1 MSDQHAQ
8 DAGGAGGA
16 HVHFVGIGG
25 IHMSA
30 LAHILLDDGQ
40 VVSGCDRI
48 DAPILQPLRER
59 GAEIEIG
66 HDASHARG
74 VQRVIRTV
82 AVPASHP
89 EIAAAMESG
98 IPVAT
103 RAELL
108 AEIAAPREV
117 IAVGGAHGKTTT
129 TAMLSLAARAS
140 GRDVGYVLGGEAA
153 DLPRHALRGSDPWL
167 ILEAD
172 EYGRAFH
179 HYTPQVAVI
188 TNVEPDH
195 LDYYGTA
202 AQLEDAFLTYAQTV
216 RREGVLIVGA
226 ESASA
231 ASIAARLTETRPD
244 VTILTAGLGQAAD
257 WTATVESHSAL
268 ATNYRVTPPDGQSWA
283 AQLSI
288 PGDFNVANAIVALA
302 ALDAAGFDPRAAAEA
317 LAGFRGV
324 ARRFQTHGEAAGVL
338 VLDDYA
344 HHPTEIAA
352 TIRALR
358 ERYADRR
365 LLLLFQPH
373 TYSRSR
379 YLLEG
384 FRTCFAGVDE
394 VFLCETY
401 AARENPDR
409 GLSAS
414 QLAEQIE
421 HPHVTDAGTVRA
433 AAGVVARAARRGDV
447 VVTVGAGDVDAAGPA
462 ILECL
467 ASRA

>member
-1 MSDQHAQ
+1 MSDQHAP
-8 DAGGAGGA
+8 DAQGAGGA

-59 GAEIEIG
+59 GAQIEIG

-74 VQRVIRTV
+74 VERVVRTV

-89 EIAAAMESG
+89 EIAAAIESG

-179 HYTPQVAVI
+179 HYTPRVAVI

-216 RREGVLIVGA
+216 RRDGVLIVGA
-226 ESASA
+226 ESPAA
-231 ASIAARLTETRPD
+231 ASIAARLAETRPD

-257 WTATVESHSAL
+257 WSATVESHSAL
-268 ATNYRVTPPDGQSWA
+268 STNYRVTPPDGKSWA

-317 LAGFRGV
+317 LSGFRGV

-421 HPHVTDAGTVRA
+421 HRHVTDAGTVRA

>member
-66 HDASHARG
+66 HDASHTRG

-179 HYTPQVAVI
+179 HYTPRVAVI

-226 ESASA
+226 ESPTA
-231 ASIAARLTETRPD
+231 ASIASRLAETRPD

-257 WTATVESHSAL
+257 WSATVESHSAL
-268 ATNYRVTPPDGQSWA
+268 ATSYRVTAPDGQSWA

-302 ALDAAGFDPRAAAEA
+302 RWTPPGSIRAPPPRRWPTSGG
-317 LAGFRGV
+317 LRV
-324 ARRFQTHGEAAGVL
+324 ASRRTVRRRACWCW
-338 VLDDYA
+338 
-344 HHPTEIAA
+344 TTTR
-352 TIRALR
+352 TIRRRSRPRFGRYVSATPTAACCCSSSRTPTAARAIYLRASGPALR
-358 ERYADRR
+358 ASTKYFSARPTRR
-365 LLLLFQPH
+365 ARIP
-373 TYSRSR
+373 T
-379 YLLEG
+379 
-384 FRTCFAGVDE
+384 
-394 VFLCETY
+394 
-401 AARENPDR
+401 AA
-409 GLSAS
+409 
-414 QLAEQIE
+414 
-421 HPHVTDAGTVRA
+421 
-433 AAGVVARAARRGDV
+433 
-447 VVTVGAGDVDAAGPA
+447 
-462 ILECL
+462 
-467 ASRA
+467 